1 MAAPK
6 TDIAVAPR
14 LPVLASPKSTGTV
27 PVDSGKGRPVSEL
40 LAAADRNMWAAW
52 TAVVAAG
59 PVPGR
64 VEESG
69 LLLLSSGVPAPL
81 FNPAYVTGP
90 GADPARAMDHY
101 GSLAMPFVLYFREE
115 AAEPGLAEAC
125 ADAGLVEHYQPPLMV
140 LDPVPPA
147 PEPPPGLVIE
157 KLTADNVDSYSA
169 VLAEGFSAP
178 KDLMDMLFGASLID
192 VDGLTGYLGSI
203 DGTPAATSAS
213 FLSNGIVGVYNVATV
228 PEHRGKG
235 AGAALTWAA
244 ATAGLDAGLTTSIL
258 QSSAEGLPVY
268 SRMGFSTGA
277 RYRQFEWWPSQS
289 AQNA

>member
-1 MAAPK
+1 MS
-6 TDIAVAPR
+6 DI
-14 LPVLASPKSTGTV
+14 
-27 PVDSGKGRPVSEL
+27 

-59 PVPGR
+59 PTPSR
-64 VEESG
+64 VEQNG

-90 GADPARAMDHY
+90 GADPAAAIEHY
-101 GSLAMPFVLYFREE
+101 AALAMPFVLYFREA
-115 AAEPGLAEAC
+115 AAEPGLAERC
-125 ADAGLVEHYQPPLMV
+125 DAAGMVEHYQPPVMI

-147 PEPPPGLVIE
+147 PAPPPGLVIDE
-157 KLTADNVDSYSA
+157 LTADNVDSYAA

-178 KDLMDMLFGASLID
+178 RELMDLLFGASLIG
-192 VDGLTGYLGSI
+192 VEGLTGYLGSI
-203 DGTPAATSAS
+203 DGVPASTSAS
-213 FLSNGIVGVYNVATV
+213 FISNGIVGVYNVATV
-228 PEHRGKG
+228 PEQRGKG

-258 QSSAEGLPVY
+258 QASAEGMPVY
-268 SRMGFSTGA
+268 SRMGYATGA
-277 RYRQFEWWPSQS
+277 RYRQFEWWPSQQ